1 MTPTTDQPE
10 PAGSTATAGSAELGE
25 RARRSREGM
34 SKPVEKVLL
43 RGLGLVLLAVALVF
57 GLLRLGVLPGQRT
70 SVSAATIQS
79 SFTDVAELATQDYS
93 FTDVGKYSEDNKEVL
108 GVEVPMTGSS
118 FLVTYSGTV
127 KAGIKDASAV
137 TVDVDDA
144 SRTVTVTAPAVQV
157 LSTSIDP
164 DTVTTYDQSLN
175 PLNQTEVSDVTGFLS
190 DQEKS
195 EEDKAV
201 KGGLLTKAQDRAE
214 SLLTEQVK
222 ATLKGTEQEDYA
234 VKVTFKDAAGK

>member
-1 MTPTTDQPE
+1 MTPTTDQSE
-10 PAGSTATAGSAELGE
+10 PAGTPAASGSAAPADGGP
-25 RARRSREGM
+25 RGREGM
-34 SKPVEKVLL
+34 SKPVEKAVL
-43 RGLGLVLLAVALVF
+43 RGLGLVLLAVAVVF

-70 SVSAATIQS
+70 SVTSATIQS
-79 SFTDVAELATQDYS
+79 SFNDVAELSTQEYD

-108 GVEVPMTGSS
+108 GVEVPLTGSS

-137 TVDVDDA
+137 TVDVDDS
-144 SRTVTVTAPAVQV
+144 SRTVTVTSPAVQV

-190 DQEKS
+190 DQEQA

-201 KGGLLTKAQDRAE
+201 EGGLLTKAQARAE
-214 SLLTEQVK
+214 ALLAEQVE
-222 ATLKGTEQEDYA
+222 ATLKGTEQEDYT

>member
-1 MTPTTDQPE
+1 MAPTTDQSDLAGA
-10 PAGSTATAGSAELGE
+10 PAASGSTASDDG
-25 RARRSREGM
+25 ARRGREGM
-34 SKPVEKVLL
+34 SKPVEKAVL
-43 RGLGLVLLAVALVF
+43 RGLGLVLLAVAVVF
-57 GLLRLGVLPGQRT
+57 ALLRLGVLPGQRSSVT
-70 SVSAATIQS
+70 SATIQS
-79 SFTDVAELATQDYS
+79 SFTDVAELSTQEYD

-108 GVEVPMTGSS
+108 GVEVPLTGSS

-137 TVDVDDA
+137 TVDVDDS

-190 DQEKS
+190 DQEQA

-201 KGGLLTKAQDRAE
+201 EGGLLTKAQDRAE
-214 SLLTEQVK
+214 ALLAEQVE
-222 ATLKGTEQEDYA
+222 ATLKGTEQEDYT

>member
-10 PAGSTATAGSAELGE
+10 PADAPEPAGLTAPADGGP
-25 RARRSREGM
+25 RGREGM
-34 SKPVEKVLL
+34 SKPVEKAVL
-43 RGLGLVLLAVALVF
+43 RGLGLVLLAVAVVF

-70 SVSAATIQS
+70 SVTSATIQS
-79 SFTDVAELATQDYS
+79 SFNDVAELSTQEYD

-108 GVEVPMTGSS
+108 GVEVPLTGSS

-137 TVDVDDA
+137 TVDVDDS

-190 DQEKS
+190 DQEQV
-195 EEDKAV
+195 EEDKAAA
-201 KGGLLTKAQDRAE
+201 GGLLTKAQDRAE
-214 SLLTEQVK
+214 ALLAEQVE
-222 ATLKGTEQEDYA
+222 ATLKGSDQEDYT
-234 VKVTFKDAAGK
+234 VKVTFKDASGK

>member
-1 MTPTTDQPE
+1 MTRTHEEASREAIAADSLD
-10 PAGSTATAGSAELGE
+10 A
-25 RARRSREGM
+25 ARIREGM
-34 SKPVEKVLL
+34 PKGLEKALL
-43 RGLGLVLLAVALVF
+43 RGLGVVLLAVAVVF
-57 GLLRLGVLPGQRT
+57 GLLRLGVLPGQQS
-70 SVSAATIQS
+70 SVSSTTIKA
-79 SFTDVAELATQDYS
+79 SFSDVAELSTEEYAY
-93 FTDVGKYSEDNKEVL
+93 TDIGKYSEDNKKVL
-108 GVEVPMTGSS
+108 GVEVPLTGSS
-118 FLVTYSGTV
+118 FLVTYSGSV
-127 KAGIKDASAV
+127 KAGIKDVSGA
-137 TVDVDDA
+137 TVDVDEG

-157 LSTSIDP
+157 LSSTIDTS
-164 DTVTTYDQSLN
+164 TVKTYDQSLN